1 MHYNYNYWVF
11 VSNESELQLLHNEEV
26 INYNYLENIK

>member
-11 VSNESELQLLHNEEV
+11 VSNELELQLLYNEEV
-26 INYNYLENIK
+26 INYNQL